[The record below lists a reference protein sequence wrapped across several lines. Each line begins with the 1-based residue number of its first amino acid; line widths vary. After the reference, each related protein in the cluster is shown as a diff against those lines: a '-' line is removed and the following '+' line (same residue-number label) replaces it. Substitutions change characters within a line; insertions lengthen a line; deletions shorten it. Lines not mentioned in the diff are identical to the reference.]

1 MGQGSL
7 AKLIKVRQLVKW
19 EGKFDDLL
27 HRAGATTNNNLH
39 RNTKVNGWKK
49 KILSRFV
56 GLEIKLLGGV
66 YLGINCEC
74 NCVHQTLFPCLMK
87 NIIVDIPS
95 ININAPF

>member
-39 RNTKVNGWKK
+39 RNKKVNGWKK

-56 GLEIKLLGGV
+56 GFEIKL
-66 YLGINCEC
+66 
-74 NCVHQTLFPCLMK
+74 
-87 NIIVDIPS
+87 
-95 ININAPF
+95 